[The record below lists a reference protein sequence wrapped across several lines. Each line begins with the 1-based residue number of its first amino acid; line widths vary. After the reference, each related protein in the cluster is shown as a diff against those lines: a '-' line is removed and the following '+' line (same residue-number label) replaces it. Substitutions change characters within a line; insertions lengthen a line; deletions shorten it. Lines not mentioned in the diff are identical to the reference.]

1 MKASGGIMVINTSRL
16 WIGMAVLGSLCGG
29 GIAEAKT
36 DRVGHQ
42 DREVVDVEDVF
53 QTDEGHYV
61 VLLKTDRAPT
71 RYLRIWIAQREAL
84 AIRLRLE
91 RQSPPRP
98 LTLNLTESILKSS
111 KSTLQSV
118 FIDDYQ
124 GGVFLGEI
132 RLKQRGRVWTLDA
145 RPSDAIAL
153 ALGQE
158 VPIWVAREVLD
169 KVGFELSPKPRPVAP
184 TPEVPVAAREESH
197 LETL

>member
-1 MKASGGIMVINTSRL
+1 MMIKKSSRI
-16 WIGMAVLGSLCGG
+16 WIGTALLVSLGGA

-36 DRVGHQ
+36 DRMGNEN
-42 DREVVDVEDVF
+42 REVVDVEDVF
-53 QTDEGHYV
+53 ETDEGHYV

-153 ALGQE
+153 AIGQE

-169 KVGFELSPKPRPVAP
+169 KVGFEVTPKAGPKAP
-184 TPEVPVAAREESH
+184 TPEVPVAAREEGH